1 VHHVLDTIKQEKVI
15 SIIRSDQQSEL
26 TEIVTSL
33 HKGGVRVVEVT
44 LNTPGALQAIERL
57 VDQFPDMLIGAGT
70 VLDPE
75 SARLAINAGA
85 SFLLAP
91 TLHAGTIKMAN
102 RYQIPIIPGVFTPT
116 EVLTATE
123 LGAQVVKVFPV
134 GTLGPRYIKELK
146 GPLSHI
152 DMIPVGGVT
161 NENAA
166 AFLQAGS
173 FALGMGSYLV
183 NDQLVKDKQFS
194 EITRRAELLVQ
205 IVADN
210 HS

>member
-1 VHHVLDTIKQEKVI
+1 
-15 SIIRSDQQSEL
+15 
-26 TEIVTSL
+26 
-33 HKGGVRVVEVT
+33 
-44 LNTPGALQAIERL
+44 
-57 VDQFPDMLIGAGT
+57 MLIGAGT

-134 GTLGPRYIKELK
+134 GDRKSTRLNSSHVAISYAVFCLNKISLK
-146 GPLSHI
+146 
-152 DMIPVGGVT
+152 
-161 NENAA
+161 
-166 AFLQAGS
+166 
-173 FALGMGSYLV
+173 YLV
-183 NDQLVKDKQFS
+183 
-194 EITRRAELLVQ
+194 I
-205 IVADN
+205 II
-210 HS
+210 

>member
-1 VHHVLDTIKQEKVI
+1 MHHVLDTIKQEKVI
-15 SIIRSDQQSEL
+15 SIIRSDQPSEL

-85 SFLLAP
+85 SFILAP

>member
-1 VHHVLDTIKQEKVI
+1 MHHVLDTIKQEKVI